1 MMRGNPG
8 ILGLICTLSLCLGAA
23 PALAQAPSDAPTIIG
38 QIVYQKSG
46 LQEAEKK
53 NLQGYFSYKLRSV
66 AGTHRILNAGFFQKN
81 ASFTRCDNGPC
92 MSAMGKQLNA
102 NQVIQTRLT
111 RRGKK
116 CVVQCTV
123 FNVDKKKSERTVEEV
138 GDCSQENLFI
148 LVENAVIRVARFNS
162 AAFATE
168 RGTEF
173 PDDMDDEGEEEMP
186 LADEKDAAPVV
197 KKPKV
202 DVKALSTA
210 VKLYRAKKYRQA
222 MKWARVVLAHHPS
235 HLGALSIVAEGACN
249 TKNGKAAAAAIT
261 MMPSASAQ
269 TYLKLCARKGIK
281 LKAKVLKR
289 KPAKK

>member
-1 MMRGNPG
+1 M
-8 ILGLICTLSLCLGAA
+8 
-23 PALAQAPSDAPTIIG
+23 AQAPVDAPTIIG

-81 ASFTRCDNGPC
+81 AAFTRCDNGPC
-92 MSAMGKQLNA
+92 MAAMGKQLKA

-148 LVENAVIRVARFNS
+148 LVENAVIRVARFNN

-168 RGTEF
+168 RGDTF
-173 PDDMDDEGEEEMP
+173 PDDMDDEDEDQVP
-186 LADEKDAAPVV
+186 LAGETADDKADERRAKEM
-197 KKPKV
+197 KKSIALATKA
-202 DVKALSTA
+202 KALLLKGKKRAAFKTA
-210 VKLYRAKKYRQA
+210 QQALSVLPGNIPAINTFGTAACKLKRAKNA
-222 MKWARVVLAHHPS
+222 LWAYGKLPRSYKAGLR
-235 HLGALSIVAEGACN
+235 AEC
-249 TKNGKAAAAAIT
+249 
-261 MMPSASAQ
+261 Q
-269 TYLKLCARKGIK
+269 RHGIK
-281 LKAKVLKR
+281 LAPAKKG